1 MSSNTV
7 KLIATAL
14 KQLEGRKSQ
23 LQVAKEAG
31 FTHPNML
38 SMIKHGKS
46 RLPLQK
52 VPALAEALE
61 IDPALLFRS
70 ALSEI
75 WPGYERVVLRIFGDV
90 LTLEEREMIAFMR
103 HICDGKVPQLDYRL
117 ERAIKGALKP
127 RD

>member
-1 MSSNTV
+1 MSSNTA

-14 KQLEGRKSQ
+14 KGLEGRKNQ

-31 FTHPNML
+31 FPHPNML
-38 SMIKHGKS
+38 SMIKNGKS

-70 ALSEI
+70 ALSEN

-103 HICDGKVPQLDYRL
+103 HVRDGKIPQLDYRL
-117 ERAIKGALKP
+117 ERAIKAALKA

>member
-1 MSSNTV
+1 MSSNTA

-14 KQLEGRKSQ
+14 KGLEGRKNQ

-31 FTHPNML
+31 FPHPNML
-38 SMIKHGKS
+38 SMIKNGKS

-103 HICDGKVPQLDYRL
+103 HVCDGKVPQLDYRL
-117 ERAIKGALKP
+117 EKAIKGALKP

>member
-1 MSSNTV
+1 MTSNTATM
-7 KLIATAL
+7 IATAL
-14 KQLEGRKSQ
+14 KRLEGRKKQSQ
-23 LQVAKEAG
+23 VSKEAG
-31 FTHPNML
+31 FQHPNML

-46 RLPLQK
+46 RLPLER

-61 IDPALLFRS
+61 IDPALLFRI
-70 ALSEI
+70 ALSEN

-90 LTLEEREMIAFMR
+90 LTMEEREMIAFMR
-103 HICDGKVPQLDYRL
+103 HVCDGKVPLLDHRL